1 MQRSHQIS
9 ARVVRPSGASLMH
22 TDHEYVGCFI
32 DRLLAEDR
40 ADVWLRMSD
49 YELANAIS
57 LLHKRVF
64 SKRDPKFAAHKKLF
78 GKTKPPPSAVAVRR
92 ALKVTIPL
100 PDIYWLRQQ
109 QAHTAAT
116 RAEQLDPLQS
126 ILDEVEDP
134 DERWH

>member
-1 MQRSHQIS
+1 MQRSHNIG
-9 ARVVRPSGASLMH
+9 ARVVRPSDALLMH

-49 YELANAIS
+49 YELTDAIS
-57 LLHKRVF
+57 LVHKRVF

-78 GKTKPPPSAVAVRR
+78 GKTKPPPSAVAVRH

-100 PDIYWLRQQ
+100 PDVYWFRLH
-109 QAHTAAT
+109 QARAAAT
-116 RAEQLDPLQS
+116 RAEQLDPVQS
-126 ILDEVEDP
+126 MLDEVEDW